1 MKRRLEFALSR
12 FFEGVPLRPITPWV
26 GVRGLAIAAVFTT
39 IVAVVMPSEMRWD
52 VVGLGAVFLGC
63 FIGIVISDAGLNI
76 REYPKQTI
84 AVIVVISLAV
94 LCAGAVVKAVMLAQ

>member
-1 MKRRLEFALSR
+1 MRRRLAIAISR

-39 IVAVVMPSEMRWD
+39 IVAAIMPPEMRWD
-52 VVGLGAVFLGC
+52 AVGMGAVFLGC
-63 FIGIVISDAGLNI
+63 FTGIVVSDAGLSI

-84 AVIVVISLAV
+84 AVIVAISLSV
-94 LCAGAVVKAVMLAQ
+94 LCAAAVVKTAVLTQ